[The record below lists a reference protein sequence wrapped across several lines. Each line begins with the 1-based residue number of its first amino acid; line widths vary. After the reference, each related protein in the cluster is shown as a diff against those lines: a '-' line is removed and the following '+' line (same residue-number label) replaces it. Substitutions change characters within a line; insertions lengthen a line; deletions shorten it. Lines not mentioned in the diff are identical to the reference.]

1 MPTMKINRLLYILL
15 VSAIT
20 IAGFSMYKQND
31 MGHISFSFAEFSFET
46 NLLVFGAAILC
57 ALFIFL
63 FFIKTIQ
70 VIIGVFVYF
79 GSKRQKRLLKKARL
93 SMSRGLIEYAEGRFQ
108 QSEKILLQ
116 HIKYSDNR
124 LLVYL
129 TAARAAQQLGA
140 HERRDE
146 YLRLAHIDTP
156 NADLAIS
163 LTKAELQLAHNQNEQ
178 ALATLTQLNE
188 LSANHTYV
196 LTLLANTYKH
206 LHDWDKLNK
215 ILPQLKKHSNFSADS
230 FLVFEISV
238 CNGQSSN
245 LAKDGEHN
253 NTGAEP
259 LINFWKDAPQHL
271 KVLPDVLEHY
281 AKQLIYL
288 NAEDEAEK
296 VLRLYLNKNWQE
308 SSIILYSEL
317 DVTVDNKQLEMAE
330 NWLKNHQHNAYLLLA
345 LGKMSTTRS
354 LWGKARNYLEASI
367 AIKPMP
373 ENYLKLARLLEE
385 NMNDPA
391 ASQEYYRQ
399 GLHLLTGHYGEEI
412 LNNDNHDFE
421 PETPQLKI
429 VKT

>member
-1 MPTMKINRLLYILL
+1 MNINRLLYTLL
-15 VSAIT
+15 ISAIT

-31 MGHISFSFAEFSFET
+31 VGHISFSFSGFSFET
-46 NLLVFGAAILC
+46 NLVVFSAAILC
-57 ALFIFL
+57 GLFIVL
-63 FFIKTIQ
+63 FFLKTIQ
-70 VIIGVFVYF
+70 SIIGISVYL
-79 GSKRQKRLLKKARL
+79 GSKRQKRLVKKARL
-93 SMSRGLIEYAEGRFQ
+93 SMSQGLIEYAEGRFK
-108 QSEKILLQ
+108 QSEKVLLQ

-140 HERRDE
+140 YERRDE
-146 YLRLAHIDTP
+146 YLRQAHIDTP
-156 NADLAIS
+156 NADLAIN

-215 ILPQLKKHSNFSADS
+215 ILPQLKKHGNFSAES
-230 FLVFEISV
+230 FLSFEIKV
-238 CNGQSSN
+238 CNGQLLN
-245 LAKDGEHN
+245 LAKNINDED
-253 NTGAEP
+253 TKAQS
-259 LINFWKDAPQHL
+259 LIQFWKDTPHHL
-271 KVLPDVLEHY
+271 KVLPEVIEHY
-281 AKQLIYL
+281 TKQLIYL
-288 NAEDEAEK
+288 DAADEAEE

-317 DVTVDNKQLEMAE
+317 DVIVDSKHLEMAE
-330 NWLKNHQHNAYLLLA
+330 NWLKDHQHNTYLLFA
-345 LGKMSTTRS
+345 LGKMCLSRS
-354 LWGKARNYLEASI
+354 LWGKARNYLEASL

-373 ENYLKLARLLEE
+373 ESYLILARLLEE
-385 NMNDPA
+385 NMNEAA
-391 ASQEYYRQ
+391 ASQKYYRQ
-399 GLHLLTGHYGEEI
+399 GLHLLAGHYGEGT
-412 LNNDNHDFE
+412 LNKDNHNFE

>member
-1 MPTMKINRLLYILL
+1 MPTMNINRLLYILL
-15 VSAIT
+15 ISAIT

-31 MGHISFSFAEFSFET
+31 LGHISFSFAEFSFET
-46 NLLVFGAAILC
+46 NLVVFSAAILC
-57 ALFIFL
+57 GLFIVL
-63 FFIKTIQ
+63 IFIKLIQ
-70 VIIGVFVYF
+70 AITGVFVYF
-79 GSKRQKRLLKKARL
+79 GSKRQKRLVKKARL
-93 SMSRGLIEYAEGRFQ
+93 SMSQGLIEYAEGRFK

-116 HIKYSDNR
+116 HIRYSDNR

-146 YLRLAHIDTP
+146 YLRQAHIDTP

-206 LHDWDKLNK
+206 LQDWDKLNK
-215 ILPQLKKHSNFSADS
+215 ILPQLNKYGNLSAES
-230 FLVFEISV
+230 FLSFEINV
-238 CNGQSSN
+238 CNGQLSN
-245 LAKDGEHN
+245 IAKNKD
-253 NTGAEP
+253 AQP
-259 LINFWKDAPQHL
+259 LIKFWDDASNHL
-271 KVLPDVLEHY
+271 KTLPDVIEHY
-281 AKQLIYL
+281 AKQLIYVD
-288 NAEDEAEK
+288 AADEAEK

-308 SSIILYSEL
+308 SSIVLYSEL
-317 DVTVDNKQLEMAE
+317 DVIVDNKHLEMAE
-330 NWLKNHQHNAYLLLA
+330 NWLKDHQHNAYLLLA
-345 LGKMSTTRS
+345 LGKMCITRS

-367 AIKPMP
+367 AINPMP

-385 NMNDPA
+385 NMNEPA
-391 ASQEYYRQ
+391 ASQVYYRQ
-399 GLHLLTGHYGEEI
+399 GLHLLAGHYGEEI
-412 LNNDNHDFE
+412 LNKDNHNFE